1 MKHVLFSRR
10 LFFGV
15 AAAAVAMSFLI
26 HTHEQDHKA
35 EVVRTEAARFASL
48 KAEAEQLVADF
59 PSGPDAQALG
69 RVRMAYERAR
79 AAWPAPVLLPD
90 AKVAE
95 FAPLDIRPKPSGI
108 AIAKVELGRMLFEDP
123 RLSASGQIACQN
135 CHNQELGWGDG
146 LRSSFGHNRKRG
158 KRNAPPL
165 FSAAYRPA
173 LFWDG
178 RVTKLEEQALGPMTN
193 PIEMAVHDFSAVTAR
208 LGKDDIYRERFRSIY
223 GSDQIDI
230 AWVADA
236 LAAFETTL
244 ERPTRFDRFLKG
256 DTAALTDEQVWGMHL
271 FRTKA
276 GCMNCHSGPLLTDER
291 YHNLG
296 LSLLGR
302 PLGDPGRQ
310 AVTGLEDDV
319 GRFRTASL
327 RHVSKTGPYM
337 HNGLI
342 PDLRRVVIFY
352 EIGGGKTRPLN
363 DEQATDD
370 LMRAAAKTS
379 PLVKKFNFT
388 PAERQALIE
397 FLKAL

>member
-1 MKHVLFSRR
+1 MKHMLFSRR
-10 LFFGV
+10 LLFGV
-15 AAAAVAMSFLI
+15 AATAVAMSFLI
-26 HTHEQDHKA
+26 HTREQDHKA
-35 EVVRTEAARFASL
+35 EAVRTEAARFASL

-59 PSGPDAQALG
+59 PSNPDAQALG
-69 RVRMAYERAR
+69 RVRKAYERAQ
-79 AAWPAPVLLPD
+79 AAWPAPSLLPD

-95 FAPLDIRPKPSGI
+95 FAPLEIRQKPSGI
-108 AIAKVELGRMLFEDP
+108 AIAKVDLGRMLFEDP
-123 RLSASGQIACQN
+123 RLSASGQIACQS

-178 RVTKLEEQALGPMTN
+178 RVARLEEQALGPMAN
-193 PIEMAVHDFSAVTAR
+193 PIEMAVHDFSDVTAR
-208 LGKDDIYRERFRSIY
+208 LAKDDIYRERFRGIY

-256 DTAALTDEQVWGMHL
+256 DTAALTDEHVWGMHL

-302 PLGDPGRQ
+302 PLGDTGRH

-352 EIGGGKTRPLN
+352 EIGGGKTRPIN
-363 DEQATDD
+363 GQPADD

-379 PLVKKFNFT
+379 PLVKKFDFT

>member
-1 MKHVLFSRR
+1 MKPMLFSKR

-15 AAAAVAMSFLI
+15 AAIAVATSFLI
-26 HTHEQDHKA
+26 HTHEEGRKA
-35 EVVRTEAARFASL
+35 EVVREEAAQLATS
-48 KAEAEQLVADF
+48 KADAERLIEDF
-59 PSGPDAQALG
+59 PSDPDAQALG
-69 RVRMAYERAR
+69 RVRQAYERAR
-79 AAWPAPVLLPD
+79 AAWPAPSLLPD

-95 FAPLDIRPKPSGI
+95 FAPLEIRQKPSGI
-108 AIAKVELGRMLFEDP
+108 AIAKVDLGRMLFEDP
-123 RLSASGQIACQN
+123 RLSASGQIACQS

-178 RVTKLEEQALGPMTN
+178 RVTRLEEQALGPMAN
-193 PIEMAVHDFSAVTAR
+193 PIEMAVHDFSDVTAR
-208 LGKDDIYRERFRSIY
+208 LAKDDIYRKRFRSIY
-223 GSDQIDI
+223 GSDQINI

-236 LAAFETTL
+236 LAAFETTM

-256 DTAALTDEQVWGMHL
+256 DAAALTDEQVWGMHL

-302 PLGDPGRQ
+302 PLGDTGRH
-310 AVTGLEDDV
+310 AVSGLEDDV

-352 EIGGGKTRPLN
+352 EIGGGKTRPITG
-363 DEQATDD
+363 QPADD

-379 PLVKKFNFT
+379 PLVKKFDLT